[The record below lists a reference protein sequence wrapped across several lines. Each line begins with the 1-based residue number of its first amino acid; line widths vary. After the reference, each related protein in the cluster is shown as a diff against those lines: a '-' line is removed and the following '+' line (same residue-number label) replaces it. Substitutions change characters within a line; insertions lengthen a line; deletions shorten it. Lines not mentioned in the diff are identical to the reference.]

1 VEALGTAL
9 VKIRLLTVSH
19 RQPAWVAAACADY
32 ERRLPREWGFQV
44 VEVKPDARGSGAVTA
59 RVQAAEACRLRAAL
73 PKNAWVV
80 ALDGGSGE
88 AWSTPVL
95 AQRVARWQQQGR
107 DVALLVGGADGI
119 DPELCAGASERW
131 SLSALTLPH
140 GLVRVV
146 VVEQLYRAASLLHGH
161 PYHK

>member
-19 RQPAWVAAACADY
+19 RQPDWVAAACAEY

-44 VEVKPDARGSGAVTA
+44 VAVKPEPRGRGAPLE
-59 RVQAAEACRLRAAL
+59 RVQAAEAERLRAAVPQKAL
-73 PKNAWVV
+73 VV
-80 ALDGGSGE
+80 ALDERGE
-88 AWSTPVL
+88 PWPTATF

-107 DVALLVGGADGI
+107 DVAFVAGGADGL
-119 DPELCAGASERW
+119 DRALRDAADVRL

-146 VVEQLYRAASLLHGH
+146 VVEQLYRVATLLQGH